1 MKHVSAD
8 TSERIW
14 VVAKKFLSMIR
25 IHNTLFQYDPYDPH
39 GFNFQPIC
47 KEVGQETC
55 FNIPSVEAIDVP
67 VNLQYPEPIR

>member
-1 MKHVSAD
+1 
-8 TSERIW
+8 
-14 VVAKKFLSMIR
+14 MIR